1 MITYTRACARRLCA
15 YSMCAT
21 LLLFVPFAT
30 ASAQTAYGGIT
41 GRITSD
47 AGAPAAHV
55 AVRIDGS
62 ALLQVTNVDGA
73 FRFVRVPAGDVVL
86 LIEQIGWRSQ
96 RRELRIAE
104 GEIAHIELRL
114 EPQAL
119 LLDQVVVTTSREEQR
134 RAETPAT
141 VHAISSAEID
151 RIKPSHPSELMNR
164 VPGVWV
170 NVTGGEGHMAAIR
183 HPMTTN
189 PVYLYLE
196 NGVPTRS
203 TGFFN
208 HNALY
213 EMDVPHAERVEV
225 VKGPATALYGSDAIG
240 GMVNVMTH
248 APGHTPPL
256 AVSLEGGAFGYAR
269 ALASA
274 STGSVLGEL
283 NLTRTGGWRDGT
295 AYDRQSGTVRWD
307 RASGASSLRT
317 MVSYSRIDQ
326 NTAGTSALPESD
338 YRSAPTRN
346 LTPISYREVD
356 ALRASAA
363 WEHLSGNTLFS
374 VTPFVRWNRMEMLPN
389 WSLTYD
395 PAISQTGHASA
406 GALLKVRRDM
416 TTLPLRAIGGLDVDY
431 SPGRHREW
439 QVATTRESG
448 VFTDYTQGDVLYD
461 YDVAFHSISPYLQL
475 EAAPVRDV
483 RIVAGLR
490 YDVLGYDYDNALGEE
505 QTGSHRRPADTTVGY
520 DHLSPKLGIAWAPV
534 DAFRIFGSYGHG
546 FRAPS
551 EGQLFRQGR
560 SVNTTDLRPVR
571 ADNLEV
577 GAGGVIAARVS
588 WDVAVYH
595 MRKHDD
601 LLTFTRTDGSTET
614 VNAGQTLHRG
624 VEIGAAVALPYD
636 VRLDVAFSRARH
648 EYEEW
653 APGGGVDY
661 SGRRMET
668 APSRTASAGL
678 AWTPQRWQRLSAGID
693 VQHVGPYWMDPANTT
708 RYNGHT
714 LVALRAEAPVTDRL
728 SIFGRITNAFD
739 ARYAELA
746 QHTAA
751 RGSEFAPGLPRAL
764 YIGGRFQ

>member
-1 MITYTRACARRLCA
+1 MNSCIRARARRLCA
-15 YSMCAT
+15 SFMCAT
-21 LLLFVPFAT
+21 ALLLFPYPRAHAQD
-30 ASAQTAYGGIT
+30 ASGTIA
-41 GRITSD
+41 GRILTD
-47 AGAPAAHV
+47 TGAPAADV
-55 AVRIDGS
+55 TVRLDGS
-62 ALLQVTNVDGA
+62 ARVEVTNAEGA
-73 FRFVRVPAGDVVL
+73 FRFARVPAGEAVL
-86 LIEQIGWRSQ
+86 LIEQIGWKSQ
-96 RRELRIAE
+96 RHAVRLAA
-104 GEIAHIELRL
+104 GAVATVELRL

-141 VHAISSAEID
+141 VHAIGAAEIE
-151 RIKPSHPSELMNR
+151 RIRPTHPSELMNR

-213 EMDVPHAERVEV
+213 EIDMPHADRVEV

-248 APGHTPPL
+248 APASSPPL
-256 AVSLEGGAFGYAR
+256 TVSLEGGAFGYAR

-283 NLTRTGGWRDGT
+283 NLTRTDGWRDGT
-295 AYDRQSGTVRWD
+295 AYDRQSGTLRWD
-307 RASGASSLRT
+307 REMGASSLRT
-317 MVSYSRIDQ
+317 LVTYSRIDQ
-326 NTAGTSALPESD
+326 NTAGTSALPDSA
-338 YRSAPTRN
+338 YRDAPTRN

-363 WEHLSGNTLFS
+363 WEHLRGSTLFS

-395 PAISQTGHASA
+395 PAISRTGHASA
-406 GALLKVRRDM
+406 GALLKARHDM
-416 TTLPLRAIGGLDVDY
+416 TSLGLRAIGGLDVDY
-431 SPGRHREW
+431 SPGEHREW
-439 QVATTRESG
+439 HVVPTRENG
-448 VFTDYTQGDVLYD
+448 VFTDYLRGDILYD
-461 YDVAFHSISPYLQL
+461 YDVAFHSASPYAQL
-475 EAAPVRDV
+475 EAAPVSSV
-483 RIVAGLR
+483 RVVAGLR
-490 YDVLGYDYDNALGEE
+490 YDVIGYTYDNALADE
-505 QTGSHRRPADTTVGY
+505 QTGSHRRPADTSVHY
-520 DHLSPKLGIAWAPV
+520 EHLSPKLGIAWAPI

-560 SVNTTDLRPVR
+560 ALSTTDLRPVR
-571 ADNLEV
+571 ADNFEI
-577 GAGGVIAARVS
+577 GAGGVIGSRMS
-588 WDVAVYH
+588 WDVALYH

-601 LLTFTRTDGSTET
+601 LLTFTRPDGSTES
-614 VNAGQTLHRG
+614 VNAGETLHRG
-624 VEIGAAVALPYD
+624 VELGAAVALPYD
-636 VRLDVAFSRARH
+636 IRLDAAFSSARH

-653 APGGGVDY
+653 APGADVDY
-661 SGRRMET
+661 SGNRMET

-678 AWTPQRWQRLSAGID
+678 TWTPQRWQRLSAGIE

-708 RYNGHT
+708 EYDGHT

-728 SIFGRITNAFD
+728 SVFGRLTNALD
-739 ARYAELA
+739 TQYAELA
-746 QHTAA
+746 QHSAA

-764 YIGGRFQ
+764 YVGARFQ